1 MLLLQ
6 EILVLKLE
14 VVGKVHVVVN
24 LVLSICLSPPGECA
38 SQPTEVFVVKGRKHQ
53 DLLSEGTSRIGG
65 SRSP

>member
-1 MLLLQ
+1 M
-6 EILVLKLE
+6 KLE
-14 VVGKVHVVVN
+14 VVGKVPMVVN
-24 LVLSICLSPPGECA
+24 LVLSICLSLPGECT

>member
-1 MLLLQ
+1 M
-6 EILVLKLE
+6 KLE
-14 VVGKVHVVVN
+14 VVGKVPVVVN

-53 DLLSEGTSRIGG
+53 DLLSEGTSRIGR